1 MNVMSGS
8 IVANPEE
15 EGACLFPALRHV
27 VGRRNE
33 TGARALRALAGV
45 VAVLVLGSAEP
56 AAGALKPLQ
65 FRVAADTGIRLTD
78 VLWTGSRFLYL
89 ENTTNT
95 IWQDGPGGTA
105 TSRFASMP
113 NEVEE
118 TRCRLSPGAH
128 GFARGDIYCHA
139 PDNTI
144 YRISS
149 DGSEVNVFARLP
161 EQSVSDGALA
171 FDTAG
176 RFGYALLAATGRSGS
191 AEPAGGEVYAVGA
204 NGGVRVVGAY
214 AGPGG
219 ADGMIVASR
228 HFGAASGQVV
238 LTVDAGSHGSILL
251 MNERG
256 RTRTIASL
264 PDGPN
269 PIVVVGATPKQP
281 RLRVAPGLYVTD
293 TASRHVLF
301 APATQF
307 ASYIG
312 DVIVGSE
319 IKGLFWVVRPR
330 GRGYQT
336 LQLPTNLAAGGY
348 NLEGATY
355 VTR

>member
-1 MNVMSGS
+1 M
-8 IVANPEE
+8 
-15 EGACLFPALRHV
+15 RHV
-27 VGRRNE
+27 VCPRNE
-33 TGARALRALAGV
+33 IGARALRALAV
-45 VAVLVLGSAEP
+45 AVAVLALGSAGT
-56 AAGALKPLQ
+56 AAGAPKPLL

-95 IWQDGPGGTA
+95 IWQDGPNGTA

-113 NEVEE
+113 NQVEE
-118 TRCRLSPGAH
+118 TRCRLSPGTH

-144 YRISS
+144 YRISP
-149 DGSEVNVFARLP
+149 DGSAVDVFARLP

-171 FDTAG
+171 FDTVG
-176 RFGYALLAATGRSGS
+176 RFGFALLAATGRSGS

-204 NGGVRVVGAY
+204 NGDVRAVGAY

-219 ADGMIVASR
+219 ADGVAVASP

-238 LTVDAGSHGSILL
+238 LTVDAGSRGSIVL
-251 MNERG
+251 MNGRG
-256 RTRTIASL
+256 QTRTIASL

-269 PIVVVGATPKQP
+269 PIAVVGATPKQP
-281 RLRVAPGLYVTD
+281 RPRVAPGLYVTD
-293 TASRHVLF
+293 TSSGHVLL

-336 LQLPTNLAAGGY
+336 LQLPTNLGAGAY

-355 VTR
+355 LTG

>member
-1 MNVMSGS
+1 M
-8 IVANPEE
+8 
-15 EGACLFPALRHV
+15 RHV
-27 VGRRNE
+27 VGSRNE
-33 TGARALRALAGV
+33 IGARALRGLASALAV
-45 VAVLVLGSAEP
+45 FALGSAEP
-56 AAGALKPLQ
+56 AASAPKPLL
-65 FRVAADTGIRLTD
+65 FRVAAETGIRLTD
-78 VLWTGSRFLYL
+78 MLWTGSRFLYL

-95 IWQDGPGGTA
+95 IWQDGRKGTA

-113 NEVEE
+113 NKVEE

-139 PDNTI
+139 PDDTI
-144 YRISS
+144 YRISP
-149 DGSEVNVFARLP
+149 DGSAVDVFARLP

-171 FDTAG
+171 FDTVG
-176 RFGYALLAATGRSGS
+176 RFGFALLAATGRSGS
-191 AEPAGGEVYAVGA
+191 AEPAGAEVYAVGA
-204 NGGVRVVGAY
+204 NGGVRAVGAY

-219 ADGMIVASR
+219 ADGMAVSSR

-238 LTVDAGSHGSILL
+238 LTVDAGSRGSIVL

-256 RTRTIASL
+256 QTRTIASL

-269 PIVVVGATPKQP
+269 PIAVVGATPKQP
-281 RLRVAPGLYVTD
+281 RPRVAPGLYATD
-293 TASRHVLF
+293 TASHHVLF

-307 ASYIG
+307 ASYVG

-336 LQLPTNLAAGGY
+336 LQLLTNLAAGAY

-355 VTR
+355 LTR

>member
-1 MNVMSGS
+1 M
-8 IVANPEE
+8 
-15 EGACLFPALRHV
+15 RHV
-27 VGRRNE
+27 VGPRRE
-33 TGARALRALAGV
+33 TGVRALRALAGAFF
-45 VAVLVLGSAEP
+45 AVLALGSAEP
-56 AAGALKPLQ
+56 AASALKPLQ
-65 FRVAADTGIRLTD
+65 FRVAVDTGIRLTD
-78 VLWTGSRFLYL
+78 VLWTGSGFLYL

-95 IWQDGPGGTA
+95 IWQSGPKGTA
-105 TSRFASMP
+105 TIRFASMP
-113 NEVEE
+113 NQVEE

-144 YRISS
+144 YRISP

-161 EQSVSDGALA
+161 DQSVSDGALA
-171 FDTAG
+171 FDTVG
-176 RFGYALLAATGRSGS
+176 RFGYALIAATGRSGS

-204 NGGVRVVGAY
+204 NGDVRAIGTY

-219 ADGMIVASR
+219 ADGMTVSSR

-238 LTVDAGSHGSILL
+238 LAVDAGSRGSIVL

-256 RTRTIASL
+256 QTRTIASL

-269 PIVVVGATPKQP
+269 PIVVVGATPQQP
-281 RLRVAPGLYVTD
+281 RRRVAPGLYVTD
-293 TASRHVLF
+293 TASHHVLF
-301 APATQF
+301 ASATQL

-312 DVIVGSE
+312 DAIVGSE

-336 LQLPTNLAAGGY
+336 LQLPTNLPAGTY